1 MHKQVIF
8 FREMIVSMED
18 HDDKRRLCEP
28 DTWNLQKHL
37 IVDFIQNVLT
47 KVCYEINLNWVFPRN
62 VALKKHLLRGTLGK
76 WQAF

>member
-1 MHKQVIF
+1 MPLSNSKSLQIIGNIHVQDIFF

-47 KVCYEINLNWVFPRN
+47 KVCYEMSLTEFSLEMWP
-62 VALKKHLLRGTLGK
+62 
-76 WQAF
+76 